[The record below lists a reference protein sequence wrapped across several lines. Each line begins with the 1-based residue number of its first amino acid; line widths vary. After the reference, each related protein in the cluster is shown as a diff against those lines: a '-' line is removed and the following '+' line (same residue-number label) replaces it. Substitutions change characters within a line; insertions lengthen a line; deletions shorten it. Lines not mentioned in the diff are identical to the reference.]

1 MCFAWFCIIGG
12 TALDLELSGAAGG
25 DILEADLSAQLFETV
40 ENLFTAQ
47 WVLPVATL
55 CVVLLITYL
64 VTSADSAVLVINTIV
79 SGGAPDGVRARHI
92 VLWSVLLGLV
102 ITSFICGRN
111 GRTALGHDYRRPA
124 LLGGDVVHALRAWLR
139 ALERHQDGAIAHT

>member
-1 MCFAWFCIIGG
+1 MGFAGRN
-12 TALDLELSGAAGG
+12 T
-25 DILEADLSAQLFETV
+25 
-40 ENLFTAQ
+40 
-47 WVLPVATL
+47 

-102 ITSFICGRN
+102 IITF
-111 GRTALGHDYRRPA
+111 Y
-124 LLGGDVVHALRAWLR
+124 LRAEWTPCAR
-139 ALERHQDGAIAHT
+139 S